1 MRRWFSLSV
10 LVLVVAVSAV
20 GCKAMSRPPRER
32 SQEPGAGPR
41 VPNGEASPFD
51 W

>member
-1 MRRWFSLSV
+1 MRRRLLLAV
-10 LVLVVAVSAV
+10 LVLMVSVAMA
-20 GCKAMSRPPRER
+20 GCKSMARPTPDR
-32 SQEPGAGPR
+32 SEPASTGPR